1 MGVGEE
7 GAGRGLLRGDEPLG
21 CPWLQLALLTISEG
35 WAEAERGP
43 CQDAHFPLRKASLS
57 SEAWQ
62 IPLRV
67 LANSIENWSVFHGE
81 WKQIPFT
88 IFANSLGI

>member
-21 CPWLQLALLTISEG
+21 CPWLRLALLTISEG

-43 CQDAHFPLRKASLS
+43 ARMLISLFGRQAFHLKPGKS
-57 SEAWQ
+57 RLGFWQ
-62 IPLRV
+62 TP
-67 LANSIENWSVFHGE
+67 
-81 WKQIPFT
+81 
-88 IFANSLGI
+88 